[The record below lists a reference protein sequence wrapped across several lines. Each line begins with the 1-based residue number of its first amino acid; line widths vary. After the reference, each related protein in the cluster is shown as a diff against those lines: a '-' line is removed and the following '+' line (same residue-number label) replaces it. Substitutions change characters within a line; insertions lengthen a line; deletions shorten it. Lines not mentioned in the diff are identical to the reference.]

1 MAMKPVNSSPPP
13 IILSHNLVTEY
24 TEFYGQ
30 EIHCDFKIVSS
41 IKQTPLLCTF
51 AHLWARLYSFTEFQI

>member
-51 AHLWARLYSFTEFQI
+51 AHL